1 MPKTTKEVTFILN
14 YPATASVRHSAHRPP
29 ESAARFATVSGH
41 TLTLTLPNSGNAAIY
56 TLNGAR
62 VRAFDLA
69 GGTHALR
76 LNNLPRGTYIVKA
89 QSGAWN
95 RSARVLVK
103 QMGIWRTRA
112 RG

>member
-1 MPKTTKEVTFILN
+1 
-14 YPATASVRHSAHRPP
+14 
-29 ESAARFATVSGH
+29 
-41 TLTLTLPNSGNAAIY
+41 LPNSGNAAIY
-56 TLNGAR
+56 TLNGAK

-69 GGTHALR
+69 GGTHTLR

-103 QMGIWRTRA
+103 
-112 RG
+112 